1 MKTKNAQTLSV
12 HLDNDIVA
20 MLARRAAARGVSK
33 SKYAAMVFAK
43 WRDEKYPALDTVDS
57 TARAV
62 VLQELADEKSRAKN
76 PQEIKD
82 DTAAALRKNRHEAN
96 VEAGKGEVIAFG
108 RSLEGKASRKRKAS
122 A

>member
-1 MKTKNAQTLSV
+1 MKTKNAQTLGV

-62 VLQELADEKSRAKN
+62 VLQELADERSRAKN
-76 PQEIKD
+76 PQEIKEE
-82 DTAAALRKNRHEAN
+82 TTAALRKNRHEAD

-108 RSLEGKASRKRKAS
+108 RSLEGKPSRKRKAS
-122 A
+122 G